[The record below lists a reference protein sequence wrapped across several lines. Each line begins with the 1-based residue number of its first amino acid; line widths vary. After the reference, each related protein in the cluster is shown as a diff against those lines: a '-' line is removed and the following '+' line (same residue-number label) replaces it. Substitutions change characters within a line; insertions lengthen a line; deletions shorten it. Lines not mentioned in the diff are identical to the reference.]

1 MTGYWISGAPHELI
15 FVDEAG
21 QPVFDTRRIVGNA
34 LLWARDGVTYRL
46 ESGLDRAA
54 AIALAGTLR

>member
-21 QPVFDTRRIVGNA
+21 QPVFDTRRIVGNT